1 MSRKTRNYNIIHI
14 IYTYIYTLVMVIIIC
29 KFMQELLE
37 FGCAIELIRVNISY
51 FRVA

>member
-1 MSRKTRNYNIIHI
+1 MYL
-14 IYTYIYTLVMVIIIC
+14 YIYISYGNEIIIC
-29 KFMQELLE
+29 KFMQELLK